1 MKKKISVIILIII
14 IIITII
20 FCFMIIKNTTLNKS
34 EKEVFSVLQ
43 DLDYSLRNPIIEENN
58 ENNTSISF
66 KPTSP
71 TSVKELINNIYE
83 VRKGYN
89 QNGVLVF
96 LFNVSILD
104 ENNNEMTSILCV
116 IDGRL
121 ASMTLDENL
130 SKFLSIN
137 QNTEESEDNN
147 IFSGIYTTL
156 IESGIKSLNDYITNL
171 WNESAT
177 INNINLQKVFNKL

>member
-1 MKKKISVIILIII
+1 MKKKISIIIFAILIVL
-14 IIITII
+14 TIFI
-20 FCFMIIKNTTLNKS
+20 GFMIIKHTTLNKA
-34 EKEVFSVLQ
+34 EKEVLSVLQ
-43 DLDYSLRNPIIEENN
+43 DLDYSLKNPIIEDNT

-71 TSVKELINNIYE
+71 TSAKELINNIYE

-89 QNGVLVF
+89 QNGALVF

-116 IDGRL
+116 IDGKL

-130 SKFLSIN
+130 SKFLNIN

-171 WNESAT
+171 WNESTT
-177 INNINLQKVFNKL
+177 INNIDLEKVFNKL